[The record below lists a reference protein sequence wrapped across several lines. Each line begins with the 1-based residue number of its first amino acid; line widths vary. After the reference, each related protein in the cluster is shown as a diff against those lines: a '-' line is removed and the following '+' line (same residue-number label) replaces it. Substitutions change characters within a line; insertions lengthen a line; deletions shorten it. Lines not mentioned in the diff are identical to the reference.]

1 MPYTINLSWLPAGLA
16 IALIFGF
23 ANSGKSELLITAAGC
38 IAVVLFFLGIDLFVL
53 HLRSQEKKQRFLD
66 RYIND

>member
-1 MPYTINLSWLPAGLA
+1 MQFSINLSWLPAGLA

-38 IAVVLFFLGIDLFVL
+38 IAVVLFLLVIDLIVIL
-53 HLRSQEKKQRFLD
+53 KKRSGEH
-66 RYIND
+66 